1 MSITVTALR
10 ADLYRL
16 VDQVLEDGVPLEIE
30 RNGRILTLSATPLES
45 KLAALVPI
53 PDLIVGDPDSLI
65 HHDWSDEWKPM

>member
-1 MSITVTALR
+1 MAITVTALR

-16 VDQVLEDGVPLEIE
+16 VDQVLDEGVPLEIE

-53 PDLIVGDPDSLI
+53 PNLIVGDPDAFIS
-65 HHDWSDEWKPM
+65 HDWSDEWKPM